1 RIFDGIVTGFRL
13 ALGGAQEHFGVV
25 PDLACF
31 GKGMSN
37 GFPLSAL
44 VGRRDIM
51 RLLEEVFFS
60 FTAGGEVA
68 SLVACL
74 ATLSK
79 LERCAVIPQLW
90 RQGERIRKHV
100 DRAVAAAGVAGVIQ
114 GVGRAPRPIIAFS
127 QGGGGPW
134 WGLKRLF

>member
-1 RIFDGIVTGFRL
+1 GSRRGARLSLAEIVTGLRL
-13 ALGGAQEHFGVV
+13 ALRGAQEHVGVV

-51 RLLEEVFFS
+51 RLLEEVFFP
-60 FTAGGEVA
+60 FTAAGDVA

-90 RQGERIRKHV
+90 RQGERIREHV
-100 DRAVAAAGVAGVIQ
+100 D
-114 GVGRAPRPIIAFS
+114 
-127 QGGGGPW
+127 
-134 WGLKRLF
+134 